1 MAEGGVGTCPQV
13 FVVDRQA
20 SYISQPSGKVS
31 RWTRVSQKFLLLLVG
46 LTLLGL
52 VVEGCFIYRLYKK
65 TEEFSLCRYHPLC
78 QNLSHPQISGQ
89 QGGAI
94 IRQVGPKES
103 NEIPTVPP
111 HLDQVQQKP
120 FAHLIGF
127 TDRIVDKVV
136 VWVDD
141 VTHSMV
147 YDGHG
152 RLSVEKEGYYY
163 LYSKLT
169 LNAAEECSVIQHK
182 VMKDTNAYNNVP
194 IMLMRSKSY
203 RCHTQTRS
211 KASGGQDLWNSF
223 LAGIFHL
230 RSKDKIYVTLENITE
245 IRPGPADNF
254 MGAFMISPG
263 NILLPTL

>member
-20 SYISQPSGKVS
+20 SYISQPSGKGS
-31 RWTRVSQKFLLLLVG
+31 RWPRVSQKFLLLLVG
-46 LTLLGL
+46 LTLLGV

-65 TEEFSLCRYHPLC
+65 TEEFSLCKYHPLC
-78 QNLSHPQISGQ
+78 QNLSHPQTSGQ

-94 IRQVGPKES
+94 MRQVGPKES

-120 FAHLIGF
+120 FAHLTGS
-127 TDRIVDKVV
+127 TNTIVENKVV
-136 VWVDD
+136 VWVDV

-147 YDGHG
+147 YNGHG

-182 VMKDTNAYNNVP
+182 VMKDTSAYNNFP
-194 IMLMRSKSY
+194 IVLMRSKSN
-203 RCHTQTRS
+203 RCYTQTRS
-211 KASGGQDLWNSF
+211 KASGGEDLWNSF
-223 LAGIFHL
+223 LAGIFL
-230 RSKDKIYVTLENITE
+230 LQSGDKIYVTLENITK
-245 IRPGPADNF
+245 IHPGLPDNF
-254 MGAFMISPG
+254 MGAFMISPA
-263 NILLPTL
+263 NILQ